1 MQFYQLCGVS
11 TFGTEKNKLIKYI
24 FMTNKILAKW
34 AHFIKHGIST
44 IVTKTSKNGP
54 YDGRK
59 YQR

>member
-1 MQFYQLCGVS
+1 
-11 TFGTEKNKLIKYI
+11 
-24 FMTNKILAKW
+24 MTNKILAKW